1 MVDHELINLNALA
14 GPENAEAMAMVAE
27 LNGVPAATDE
37 KLARRVGLFD
47 LSRLAIKPLLHSPS
61 AIVAELE
68 M

>member
-37 KLARRVGLFD
+37 KLAPARW
-47 LSRLAIKPLLHSPS
+47 PLRFIAAGDKAPPP
-61 AIVAELE
+61 
-68 M
+68 